1 MTAWLPRVFCKVLGY
16 SALTRQIGVSLGPS
30 HRMQLVQATNV
41 DNEVYDEMTVSFGIL
56 PLTN

>member
-1 MTAWLPRVFCKVLGY
+1 MTAWLPRVLFCKVLGY

-41 DNEVYDEMTVSFGIL
+41 DNEVYDETYIRSLVL
-56 PLTN
+56 